1 MLTCRANIVQL
12 ESGAFTVQSMPS
24 APMYTIEY
32 KIQHGMKL
40 ATKQFQDQLR
50 QPIRDGASK
59 YEKVMYKC
67 FYVAK
72 RRLFS
77 SLVSDIGE
85 NTKHEFNNLLQLDD
99 ALPPSLRKETD
110 KIRTIQAND
119 STTTTTMP
127 SFHLLQRFLLNG
139 THSWLPSTYL
149 NPYVT

>member
-67 FYVAK
+67 YYFA
-72 RRLFS
+72 
-77 SLVSDIGE
+77 
-85 NTKHEFNNLLQLDD
+85 
-99 ALPPSLRKETD
+99 
-110 KIRTIQAND
+110 
-119 STTTTTMP
+119 
-127 SFHLLQRFLLNG
+127 
-139 THSWLPSTYL
+139 
-149 NPYVT
+149 